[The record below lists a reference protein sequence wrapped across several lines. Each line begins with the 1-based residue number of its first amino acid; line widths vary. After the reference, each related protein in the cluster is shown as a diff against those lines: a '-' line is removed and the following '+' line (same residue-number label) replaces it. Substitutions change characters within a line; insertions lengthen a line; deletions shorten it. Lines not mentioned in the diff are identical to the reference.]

1 MFDIHTSGSGSS
13 YTGMPCRY
21 TWQTREINY
30 EKIIRNEHSINIR
43 RTQTCRK
50 KKEKKKTYLVLIY
63 ESSDLK
69 LVRR

>member
-1 MFDIHTSGSGSS
+1 MFHIYVRFKSHRE
-13 YTGMPCRY
+13 MPCHY
-21 TWQTREINY
+21 TWRTREKNY

-43 RTQTCRK
+43 WTQTCRK
-50 KKEKKKTYLVLIY
+50 KKKKNCYVYLVLIY